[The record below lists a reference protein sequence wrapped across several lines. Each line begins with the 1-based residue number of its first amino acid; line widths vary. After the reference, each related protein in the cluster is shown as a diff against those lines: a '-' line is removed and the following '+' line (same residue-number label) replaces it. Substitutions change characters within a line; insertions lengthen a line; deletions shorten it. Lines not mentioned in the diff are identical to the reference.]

1 MTTVAQPTALRR
13 APART
18 STLDRPALMRLAAAE
33 YLNFAAMLVTLKPD
47 DWTKVTECPGWDVRT
62 MSSHV
67 LGMAEMAASIRDGS
81 RQQRLAK
88 KRGGVFIDSLTALQI
103 DERLDMTPAQIVARF
118 TKVGPRA
125 ARARR
130 RAPSFIRNRRMP
142 IPQLVGDT
150 MEDWTIGYL
159 VDTILTRDTWM
170 HRIDIGRASG
180 TQAVLTKAHDRT
192 LVADVV
198 TEWAGRHGKP
208 YQLNLTG
215 VAGGSWAFGT
225 GGPTLYLDAIEFV
238 RTLSG
243 RETGTELLAVPVPF

>member
-1 MTTVAQPTALRR
+1 MTTALTPTAATR
-13 APART
+13 AAPRT

-47 DWTKVTECPGWDVRT
+47 DWTKATECPGWDVRT
-62 MSSHV
+62 MASHV

-88 KRGGVFIDSLTALQI
+88 KRGGVFIDSLTAVQI
-103 DERLDMTPAQIVARF
+103 DERRDMTPAQIVDRF
-118 TKVGPRA
+118 TKIGPRA

-142 IPQLVGDT
+142 IPQLVGET

-170 HRIDIGRASG
+170 HRIDIGRATG
-180 TQAVLTKAHDRT
+180 VAPALTHDHDGA

-198 TEWAGRHGKP
+198 TEWAARHDKSC
-208 YQLNLTG
+208 QLNLTG
-215 VAGGSWAFGT
+215 IAGGSWTFGT
-225 GGPTLYLDAIEFV
+225 GGPTLDVDAIEFV

-243 RETGTELLAVPVPF
+243 REPGTELLAVPVPF

>member
-1 MTTVAQPTALRR
+1 MTTALTPVPATR
-13 APART
+13 ATPRT

-33 YLNFAAMLVTLKPD
+33 YLNFASMLLTLKPD
-47 DWTKVTECPGWDVRT
+47 DWTKATECPGWDVRT
-62 MSSHV
+62 MASHV

-103 DERLDMTPAQIVARF
+103 DERRDMTPAQIVDRF
-118 TKVGPRA
+118 AKIGPRA

-130 RAPSFIRNRRMP
+130 RAPSFIRRRRMP

-170 HRIDIGRASG
+170 HRIDIARATG
-180 TQAVLTKAHDRT
+180 TPPALTHDHDGA

-198 TEWAGRHGKP
+198 NEWAGRHRKSC
-208 YQLNLTG
+208 QMNLTG
-215 VAGGSWAFGT
+215 VAGGSWTFGT
-225 GGPTLYLDAIEFV
+225 GGPTLDLDAIEFA

-243 RETGTELLAVPVPF
+243 REPGTELLAVPVPF

>member
-1 MTTVAQPTALRR
+1 MTTALTP
-13 APART
+13 APATRATPRT

-47 DWTKVTECPGWDVRT
+47 DWTKATECPGWDVRT
-62 MSSHV
+62 MASHV
-67 LGMAEMAASIRDGS
+67 LGMAEMAASIRDGR

-103 DERLDMTPAQIVARF
+103 DERRDMTPAQLVDRF
-118 TKVGPRA
+118 AKVGPRA

-130 RAPSFIRNRRMP
+130 RAPGFIRRRRMP

-150 MEDWTIGYL
+150 MEVWTIGYL

-170 HRIDIGRASG
+170 HRIDIARAIG
-180 TQAVLTKAHDRT
+180 TPPALTHAHDGA

-198 TEWAGRHGKP
+198 SEWAGRHRKSC
-208 YQLNLTG
+208 QLNLTG
-215 VAGGSWAFGT
+215 VAGGSWAFGA
-225 GGPTLYLDAIEFV
+225 GGPTLDLDAIEFV

-243 RETGTELLAVPVPF
+243 REPGTELLAVPVPF

>member
-1 MTTVAQPTALRR
+1 MTTVAQPTAPRR
-13 APART
+13 APPRT

-47 DWTKVTECPGWDVRT
+47 DWTKATECPGWDVRT
-62 MSSHV
+62 MASHV
-67 LGMAEMAASIRDGS
+67 LGMAEMAASIRNGS
-81 RQQRLAK
+81 RQMKLAK

-103 DERLDMTPAQIVARF
+103 DEREDMTPAQVVDRF
-118 TKVGPRA
+118 TKIGPRA

-130 RAPSFIRNRRMP
+130 RTPGFIRQRRMP

-170 HRIDIGRASG
+170 HRIDISRAVG
-180 TQAVLTKAHDRT
+180 TAPGLTPDHDGE
-192 LVADVV
+192 LVADVAH
-198 TEWAGRHGKP
+198 EWAGRHGKP
-208 YQLNLTG
+208 CQLNLTG
-215 VAGGSWAFGT
+215 VAGGSFTFGT
-225 GGPTLYLDAIEFV
+225 GGPTLDLDAIEFV

-243 RETGTELLAVPVPF
+243 RGAGADLLAVPVPF

>member
-1 MTTVAQPTALRR
+1 MA
-13 APART
+13 
-18 STLDRPALMRLAAAE
+18 
-33 YLNFAAMLVTLKPD
+33 
-47 DWTKVTECPGWDVRT
+47 
-62 MSSHV
+62 SHV

-103 DERLDMTPAQIVARF
+103 DERRDMTPAQIVDRF
-118 TKVGPRA
+118 TKIGPRA

-130 RAPSFIRNRRMP
+130 RAPSFIRRRRMP

-170 HRIDIGRASG
+170 HRIDISRAIG
-180 TQAVLTKAHDRT
+180 VAPVLTKAHDGA
-192 LVADVV
+192 LVTDVA

-208 YQLNLTG
+208 CQLNLTG
-215 VAGGSWAFGT
+215 VAGGRWAFGT
-225 GGPTLYLDAIEFV
+225 SGPTLDLDAIEFV

-243 RETGTELLAVPVPF
+243 REPGAELLAVPVPF